1 MQTQNHDII
10 LFAIVTTC
18 IILFLVTFIFAI
30 LFLYQKKNIVFTA
43 QLEEAKNMY
52 ERSLLQTQ
60 LEIQE
65 QTFQDI
71 AREIHDN
78 IGLSLT
84 LAKLQLNTLDY
95 NNIIN
100 TKENTRS
107 SVELISKAISDLSD
121 ISKGLHSESIQTNGL
136 YDTLKM
142 EADRIT
148 RSGTYF
154 VKFKVVG
161 TPAFLDAQ
169 KELVLYRI
177 TQEALN
183 NILKHA
189 AATEIILTLQYEPN
203 HVTLCIEDNGTG
215 FDPNALEK
223 THSQKTM
230 MGLNNMRTRTAMI
243 NGQYKIESEI
253 GKGTT
258 ICVTISY

>member
-1 MQTQNHDII
+1 
-10 LFAIVTTC
+10 
-18 IILFLVTFIFAI
+18 LVTFIFAI
-30 LFLYQKKNIVFTA
+30 LFLYQKRNILFMKRLEETKNI
-43 QLEEAKNMY
+43 Y
-52 ERSLLQTQ
+52 EKSLLQTQ

-107 SVELISKAISDLSD
+107 SVELISKAIRDLSD

-148 RSGTYF
+148 RSGNYRVEF
-154 VKFKVVG
+154 NVGG

-189 AATEIILTLQYEPN
+189 AATEIILTLQYESSK
-203 HVTLCIEDNGTG
+203 VTLCIKDNGMG

-223 THSQKTM
+223 KHSKKTM
-230 MGLNNMRTRTAMI
+230 MGLNNMRTRAAMI
-243 NGQYKIESEI
+243 NGLCSINSAI
-253 GKGTT
+253 GNGTT
-258 ICVTISY
+258 ICVTTSY